1 MTVTIGIFE
10 KEESVLE
17 AVRMFQAA
25 RTDKQSLQIVVK
37 NKEAAPLLAG
47 QTDIPV
53 DEVYDIREA
62 QERGGD
68 RIVSAIG
75 AAPLVSDGYVAGGA
89 GVVGGN
95 GAGIVVGTGD
105 LDHNTRT
112 KNVLEDIGIQ
122 GKHAEMA
129 GDSIEQGRFLLAA
142 DTDDEEEAKRLL
154 IQAGAFDVI
163 Y

>member
-17 AVRMFQAA
+17 AIKMFQAA
-25 RTDKQSLQIVVK
+25 GTDKQSLQIVVK

-68 RIVSAIG
+68 RIVSPIG

-95 GAGIVVGTGD
+95 PTGIVTGTGD

-112 KNVLEDIGIQ
+112 KNVLLDIGIQ
-122 GKHAEMA
+122 GKHAETA
-129 GDSIEQGRFLLAA
+129 VDSIEQGRFLLAA
-142 DTDDEEEAKRLL
+142 DTDDKEETKRLL